1 MKHSIKQ
8 CSRILLLSVLSF
20 VITCR
25 YMPNLAEVYARTVYP
40 PLSAALSAFSSLFP
54 FPLME
59 VFVVSLILAL
69 ILYPIRLRKKG
80 IRLRKIIFR
89 EGEILAWVYVWFY
102 LGWGLNYY
110 RHNIYVRMQTPP
122 VAYEEQHFKD
132 FLKEYTEQLN
142 TTYQPSTEIDDEE
155 LKQHVHAFYANLPA
169 SFGLAQPKS

>member
-1 MKHSIKQ
+1 MKQSMRQ
-8 CSRILLLSVLSF
+8 CCRILLLSSILFVVL
-20 VITCR
+20 CR
-25 YMPNLAEVYARTVYP
+25 YMPDMAEWYARMVYP
-40 PLSAALSAFSSLFP
+40 ILSAALSAFSSLFP

-59 VFVVSLILAL
+59 VFVVGLILAL
-69 ILYPIRLRKKG
+69 IICP

-132 FLKEYTEQLN
+132 FLKDYTEKLN
-142 TTYQPSTEIDDEE
+142 TTFQSSTDI
-155 LKQHVHAFYANLPA
+155 AN
-169 SFGLAQPKS
+169 